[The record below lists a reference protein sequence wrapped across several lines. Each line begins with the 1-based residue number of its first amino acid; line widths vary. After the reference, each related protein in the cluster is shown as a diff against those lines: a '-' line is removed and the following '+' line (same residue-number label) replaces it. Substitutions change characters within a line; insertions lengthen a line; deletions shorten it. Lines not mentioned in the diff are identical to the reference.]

1 MIALK
6 KEILDKI
13 KKELGYVG
21 ILFILFILIFK
32 ITFFKESLVV
42 VFRMVISLFWMFIL
56 PGYALMFYWKNKL
69 GFTERFIMGIALST
83 AIIGILSYYL
93 GLIGINIKY
102 HTIILPLIII
112 LAGLFISLRKTK

>member
-6 KEILDKI
+6 KEILDKL

-42 VFRMVISLFWMFIL
+42 VFRIVISLFWMFIL

>member
-6 KEILDKI
+6 KEILDKL

>member
-1 MIALK
+1 MK
-6 KEILDKI
+6 KEILDKL